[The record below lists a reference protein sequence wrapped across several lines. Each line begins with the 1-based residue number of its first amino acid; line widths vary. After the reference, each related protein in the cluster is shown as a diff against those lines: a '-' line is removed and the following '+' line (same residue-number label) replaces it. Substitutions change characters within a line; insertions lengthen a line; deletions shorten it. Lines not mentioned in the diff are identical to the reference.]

1 MKAAVVG
8 AGIMGRLLAL
18 SLINTGY
25 QVSIF
30 DKHDDSGIGS
40 CSMMAAGLLTPI
52 TELDKSEIII
62 YELGMVALTQH
73 WPTILKV
80 LEEEVYFQHTG
91 SIVVAH
97 PKDNAEMS
105 HLISLIS
112 TKLKMDSVFQKLNQS
127 TLTQHESHL
136 AKFNHAYYFPQE
148 GHIDSQQMMAALK
161 KWLYAKQIEWYQHV
175 HVDTIRPGM
184 IEYNQTSMKFDIVF
198 DCRGLGAKSIFSDL
212 YGIRGE
218 LIRLHAPDVSI
229 TRPIRFL
236 HPRYGLYLVP
246 RPHSIYLIG
255 ASEILSED
263 TRAISVRTAL
273 ELLTAAYYLH
283 PGFAEAS
290 ILDML
295 TQCRPTLANHLPKVK
310 YTDGLIAVN
319 GLYRNG
325 FLLAPTLVA
334 DIMQYLSRGVSS
346 LTYPQLWE
354 QL

>member
-97 PKDNAEMS
+97 TKDNAEMS

-175 HVDTIRPGM
+175 HVDTIRTGM

-229 TRPIRFL
+229 TRPI
-236 HPRYGLYLVP
+236 P
-246 RPHSIYLIG
+246 
-255 ASEILSED
+255 
-263 TRAISVRTAL
+263 VRTAL

-295 TQCRPTLANHLPKVK
+295 TQCRPTVANHLPKVK

-319 GLYRNG
+319 GLYQNG